1 MRKIKTF
8 GMLVLCGAAGASH
21 AQQAQSTAPADTD
34 ETQLADV
41 VVTAERRSTTLQ
53 NVPIAVTVLSADA
66 LQSNGVTSVDQI
78 SLLTPGLKVDSNAGR
93 GYVFLRG
100 IGTDAVSIG
109 ADPSVGI
116 YVDGVYQPRGNAALA
131 GLWDTNQ
138 VEVLMG
144 PQGTLYGRNTTGGAI
159 LITTVQPVL
168 GETSGYGSVG
178 YGNFNSRNVNGAVNL
193 PIGSKGAIRL
203 SGLYQQDDGY
213 MHNLFNG
220 NDLAG
225 QTIHGERGNLLYQF
239 TDEIS
244 LTLSEDYAQIG
255 GSRSAVIKVD
265 TTQPDAEFN
274 KYPAVE
280 ATIPA
285 SPYDV
290 LNDNED
296 AADMTSTGGSAVL
309 NAKYDSVEAKSITAY
324 RYEDVNRMLDFDGT
338 QIDWDPTYRGEEA
351 SRQISQEFQVLNANP
366 QRLEWL
372 LGANFSHESLV
383 QNYLVATGPGKPAP
397 LPLPANATDKSAGLF
412 GEAKLAVVSNVKV
425 IVGGRYSYEKKTLFF
440 NTENEQSWTKFT
452 PKFGLEYTPTSALM
466 LYATAAS
473 GFKSGGFNST
483 AVQPPFNPESLWD
496 YELGTKS
503 SWLDHKLTA
512 NFAFFYYDYKN
523 LQVTQIAPALARP
536 IILNAGSA
544 RPYGLD
550 GSLTAQPTS
559 QFRTSL
565 NFELLHSR
573 YGNLSLV
580 NSTVAGSPTT
590 SVTGNPLSRA
600 PDESIT
606 ASAEYTWS
614 LGRSELR
621 LYGEGKYTS
630 REYFNA
636 FESLATSQG
645 PLLLANARLT
655 WALKDLEVSLYS
667 NNIGNRFYKETAQ
680 AYPTAVGTSYI
691 PGEPRSYGVS
701 LKYSF

>member
-8 GMLVLCGAAGASH
+8 GILVLCGAAGATQ
-21 AQQAQSTAPADTD
+21 AQQAQSTQPD
-34 ETQLADV
+34 ESQLADI
-41 VVTAERRSTTLQ
+41 VVTAERRSSTLQ

-66 LQSNGVTSVDQI
+66 LESNGVTTVDQL
-78 SLLTPGLKVDSNAGR
+78 SLLTPGLKIDSNAGR

-138 VEVLMG
+138 VEVLKG

-193 PIGSKGAIRL
+193 PLGSQSALRL
-203 SGLYQQDDGY
+203 SGVYQQDDGY
-213 MHNLFNG
+213 MRNLFTG

-225 QTIHGERGNLLYQF
+225 QTIHGERGNLLFQF
-239 TDEIS
+239 TDQVS
-244 LTLSEDYAQIG
+244 LTLSEDYAQMG
-255 GSRSAVIKVD
+255 GSRSAVIKLD
-265 TTQPDAEFN
+265 PTQPDAELN
-274 KYPAVE
+274 KYPALV

-290 LNDNED
+290 LNDNQD
-296 AADMTSTGGSAVL
+296 AAEMTSTGGSAVL

-324 RYEDVNRMLDFDGT
+324 RYQDVDRILDFDAT
-338 QIDWDPTYRGEEA
+338 QIDWDPTYRGEET
-351 SRQISQEFQVLNANP
+351 SRQVSQEFQVLNASP

-372 LGANFSHESLV
+372 VGANFNHESLE
-383 QNYLVATGPGKPAP
+383 QNYLLSTAPGNPKPLAV
-397 LPLPANATDKSAGLF
+397 PANATDKSAGLF
-412 GEAKLAVVSNVKV
+412 GEAKFALLPDLKV
-425 IVGGRYSYEKKTLFF
+425 IVGGRYSYEKKTLFY
-440 NTENEQSWTKFT
+440 TKENEQSWNKFT
-452 PKFGLEYTPTSALM
+452 PKFGLEYTPESALM

-473 GFKSGGFNST
+473 GFKSGGFASN
-483 AVQPPFNPESLWD
+483 VIQPPFNPETLWD
-496 YELGTKS
+496 YELGMKS
-503 SWLDHKLTA
+503 SWLDHRLTA
-512 NFAFFYYDYKN
+512 NFAAFYYDYKN
-523 LQVTQIAPALARP
+523 LQVTQIDPTLARP
-536 IILNAGSA
+536 VIVNAGSA
-544 RPYGLD
+544 KPFGLD
-550 GSLTAQPTS
+550 GDLTAQVTS
-559 QFRTSL
+559 QFRASL
-565 NFELLHSR
+565 DFELLHSR
-573 YGNLSLV
+573 YGNLALV
-580 NSTVAGSPTT
+580 NSTVVGSPTT
-590 SVTGNPLSRA
+590 SVTGHPLSRA

-614 LGRSELR
+614 LGSSELR
-621 LYGEGKYTS
+621 LYGQGKYTS

-636 FESLATSQG
+636 FESQATSQG
-645 PLLLANARLT
+645 PLVLADARLT
-655 WALKDLEVSLYS
+655 WALRNLETSLYS